1 MKSKMKTILRILFSV
16 ALLIFLL
23 FYIDVQRIES
33 YTPDIISPAILIA
46 LAAALAQ
53 IVLTSWRWQYLLKV
67 VGVTL
72 PLRLVIRTNVVGIIS
87 NIVLLN
93 VIGGLAVRAGMLA
106 QKGIE
111 IHSVISTSILE
122 RLVIV
127 VSLGIMSLGGLA
139 YLGVGLHIHNNIAFR
154 VVAGGALLIVVTL
167 LIANYTIPLLGNRLL
182 WLKAQLVST
191 WLEIRAQ
198 ALNVRA
204 MAMTFVLTAVSQVL
218 LVVVG
223 MAVAY
228 STDSTISL
236 MECALILPLVALFS
250 SLPISIGGLG
260 LREASA
266 VVLLGALGISSEQA
280 LMISVL
286 ISIITLIAACLSFG
300 LDMLYELRL
309 RVRLRSDTEK
319 FS

>member
-1 MKSKMKTILRILFSV
+1 MKSKMKNFLRALVSV
-16 ALLIFLL
+16 VLLIFLL

-46 LAAALAQ
+46 LAAAFAQ
-53 IVLTSWRWQYLLKV
+53 IVLTSWRWQYLLKI

-72 PLRLVIRTNVVGIIS
+72 PLRLIVRANVVGIIS
-87 NIVLLN
+87 SIVLLN
-93 VIGGLAVRAGMLA
+93 VIGGLAARVGMLT
-106 QKGIE
+106 QKGVE

-122 RLVIV
+122 KFV
-127 VSLGIMSLGGLA
+127 VAIILGIMSLGGLI
-139 YLGVGLHIHNNIAFR
+139 YLGLEFHIHSNIAFR
-154 VVAGGALLIVVTL
+154 VVAGSALLIVIAL
-167 LIANYTIPLLGNRLL
+167 LVANYTIPLLGARPL
-182 WLKAQLVST
+182 WLKTQLVFT

-198 ALNVRA
+198 ALNGRA
-204 MAMTFVLTAVSQVL
+204 MAVTFGLTAASQAL

-223 MAVAY
+223 VAIAY
-228 STDSTISL
+228 STDATISL
-236 MECALILPLVALFS
+236 LECALILPLVALFS

-286 ISIITLIAACLSFG
+286 ISIVTLIAACLSFG
-300 LDMLYELRL
+300 LDMLHELVL
-309 RVRLRSDTEK
+309 RARPRRDTGK
-319 FS
+319 I

>member
-1 MKSKMKTILRILFSV
+1 MKSKIKNILRTVFSLS
-16 ALLIFLL
+16 LLIILL
-23 FYIDVQRIES
+23 FYIDLQRIKS
-33 YTPDIISPAILIA
+33 YTPDIISPAVLIA

-53 IVLTSWRWQYLLKV
+53 IFLTSWRWQYLLKI

-72 PLRLVIRTNVVGIIS
+72 PLRLIIRTNVVGIIS

-93 VIGGLAVRAGMLA
+93 VIGGLTARAGILA
-106 QKGIE
+106 QKGVE
-111 IHSVISTSILE
+111 IHSVLSTSVLE

-127 VSLGIMSLGGLA
+127 IVLSIMSLGGLI
-139 YLGVGLHIHNNIAFR
+139 YLGLGFHIYSNIAFR
-154 VVAGGALLIVVTL
+154 VVAGAVLIVAVALLV
-167 LIANYTIPLLGNRLL
+167 ANYGIPLLGDRLI
-182 WLKAQLVST
+182 WLKVQLVST

-198 ALNVRA
+198 ALNGRA
-204 MAMTFVLTAVSQVL
+204 MAVTLGLTTVSQVL

-228 STDSTISL
+228 STDVTISL
-236 MECALILPLVALFS
+236 WECALILPLVALFS

-266 VVLLGALGISSEQA
+266 VVLLGTLGISSEQA

-286 ISIITLIAACLSFG
+286 ISIITLIAACLSFAI
-300 LDMLYELRL
+300 DMLFELVV
-309 RVRLRSDTEK
+309 RVRSRGDVENTP
-319 FS
+319 